1 MRHFLDIDQI
11 GFGDLREIID
21 NALLIKEARK
31 GFSKGR
37 LDVEP
42 LLSGQ
47 MVALIFEKP
56 STRTR
61 TSFDVGVKQM
71 GGQTLLLNGSDL
83 QLGHGESISDSAKVL
98 SRYVDLIMIRTFAE
112 ATLHELADNS
122 EVPIINGL
130 TDVSHPCQIMAD
142 IMTFEEKRGSISGK
156 KVLWIGDGNN
166 VCSSFIHAS
175 VKFGFSMGFCGPEK
189 LEPCDELLQTS
200 RKNGSDVH
208 IHKNLNMAVKDAD
221 LIVTDSW
228 VSMHHSNEER
238 VPLHNELAQYQVD
251 TELMSRAKSDTIFMH
266 CLPAHRGK
274 EVTSEVLDGSSS
286 VVFDEAENR
295 LHVQKAIMKWCLNK

>member
-1 MRHFLDIDQI
+1 VRHFLGIDQI
-11 GFGDLREIID
+11 GYGDLREIID

-31 GFSKGR
+31 GFSKGH

-83 QLGHGESISDSAKVL
+83 QLGHGESILDTAKVL

-130 TDVSHPCQIMAD
+130 TDASHPCQIMAD
-142 IMTFEEKRGSISGK
+142 IMTFEEKRGPISGK

-175 VKFGFSMGFCGPEK
+175 VKFGFSMGFSGPEK
-189 LEPCDELLQTS
+189 LKPCDKLLQIS
-200 RKNGSDVH
+200 RKKGSDVH

-228 VSMHHSNEER
+228 VSMHHSKEER
-238 VPLHNELAQYQVD
+238 VSLHNELAQYQVNA
-251 TELMSRAKSDTIFMH
+251 ELMSRAKPDTIFMH
-266 CLPAHRGK
+266 CLPAHRGE
-274 EVTSEVLDGSSS
+274 EVTSEVLDGNSS